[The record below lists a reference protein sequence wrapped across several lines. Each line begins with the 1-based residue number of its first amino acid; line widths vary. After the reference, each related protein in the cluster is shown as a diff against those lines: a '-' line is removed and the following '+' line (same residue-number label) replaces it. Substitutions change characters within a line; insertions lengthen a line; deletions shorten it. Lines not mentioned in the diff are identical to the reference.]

1 MRESYLSIADRIAAD
16 IAAGRLRP
24 GERLPPQRDFAYT
37 RKIAVSTASRV
48 YAELVRRGL
57 VSGEVGRGTYVRAAP
72 GPLSR
77 ALAEPASAPID
88 LEMNFPVLP
97 DQDAELASS
106 LHELL
111 RSGLPDKALR
121 PIGAAGTQAA
131 REAAAAFLARTGWAP
146 EPGQILF
153 AGNGRQAIAAS
164 LSALAP
170 PGERVGVEAITYPVV
185 KGIAARL
192 GITLVPLAL
201 DGDGV
206 CPDAVAAAHRATPLR
221 GLYLQP
227 TLHNP
232 LGISMSAPRREELA
246 RLIAAN
252 GLMVVEDAIYSFLAD
267 EPPLARLLPEHA
279 ILVDSLSKRMAPGL
293 TLGFIAAPAL
303 LVDKVAAALRFGAWS
318 ASAFALTVG
327 LNWMTDGTTSRI
339 ATGKRHDALSRQA
352 IAREVFGQKEPA
364 NADRET
370 VEGLSALPR
379 LRGDPRAYHLWLEL
393 SDGWRAEAFTAAAAR
408 QGIAIAPAGAFT
420 VSPAH
425 APNAVR
431 LALASPAPERL
442 REALERLRRLAE
454 SDAADHGVE

>member
-1 MRESYLSIADRIAAD
+1 MRESYLSIANAIAAD

-24 GERLPPQRDFAYT
+24 GERLPPQRDFAY
-37 RKIAVSTASRV
+37 RREIAVSTASRV
-48 YAELVRRGL
+48 YAELVKRGL

-97 DQDAELASS
+97 DQDSELTSS
-106 LHELL
+106 LRELM

-131 REAAAAFLARTGWAP
+131 REAAAAFLSRTGWAP

-170 PGERVGVEAITYPVV
+170 PGERIGVEAITYPVV

-201 DGDGV
+201 DEDGV
-206 CPDAVAAAHRATPLR
+206 RPNALAAAHRATPLR

-232 LGISMSAPRREELA
+232 LGITMSGARREELA
-246 RLIAAN
+246 RLIATN

-267 EPPLARLLPEHA
+267 EPPLTRLLPKHA
-279 ILVDSLSKRMAPGL
+279 ILVDSLSKRMASGL
-293 TLGFIAAPAL
+293 TLGFIAAPTP

-327 LNWMTDGTTSRI
+327 LNWMTDGTASRI
-339 ATGKRHDALSRQA
+339 TAAKRREALSRQA
-352 IAREVFGQKEPA
+352 IAREVFGRKEPGA
-364 NADRET
+364 NPET
-370 VEGLSALPR
+370 VEGLIELPR

-408 QGIAIAPAGAFT
+408 QGIAVAPASAFA
-420 VSPAH
+420 VNPGH

-431 LALASPAPERL
+431 LALASPTPERL